1 MTTPA
6 APPPPPVPGGAGQT
20 VAVNQDNVLEAR
32 KIILAATKD
41 AEDKLKQLRWSLA
54 IEPPAEDD
62 ISVAAATVWNKNLIT
77 DGDSHFNRLMQYVL
91 NVEQLAVQMEDA
103 AKQYGYTEEEIRASF
118 DDVNRGAE

>member
-32 KIILAATKD
+32 KIILAATHE
-41 AEDKLKQLRWSLA
+41 AEERLGGLQWSLA
-54 IEPPAEDD
+54 IDPPAKDD
-62 ISVAAATVWNKNLIT
+62 ISVAAATEWNRNLLT
-77 DGDSHFNRLMQYVL
+77 NPDSHYNRLMQYVL
-91 NVEQLAVQMEDA
+91 NVKQLAVQMEDA